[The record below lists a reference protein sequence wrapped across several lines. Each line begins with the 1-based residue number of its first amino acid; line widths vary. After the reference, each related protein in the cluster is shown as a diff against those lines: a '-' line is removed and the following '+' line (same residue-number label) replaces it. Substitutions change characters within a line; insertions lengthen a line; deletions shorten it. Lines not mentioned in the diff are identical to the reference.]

1 MIIKNAEVYTEEGK
15 FEKRDIF
22 IKDDKFVA
30 TAEEAFFDTANSQ
43 TIDGTGCY
51 AIPGLIDIHFH
62 GCVGHD
68 FCDGTKEAIDAMAR
82 YEA

>member
-30 TAEEAFFDTANSQ
+30 TAEEAFSDTANSQ

-51 AIPGLIDIHFH
+51 AIPGYGSRLLLSVADPS
-62 GCVGHD
+62 GG
-68 FCDGTKEAIDAMAR
+68 GSPR
-82 YEA
+82 W